1 MKILRY
7 AEHLDY
13 TKVNWP
19 EGGIYVAANSG
30 AISFIAAFT
39 KETLPEDARAWA
51 KKHMETLKRKENE
64 LHSNQQT

>member
-7 AEHLDY
+7 VEHLDY

-19 EGGIYVAANSG
+19 EEGIYVAANSG

-51 KKHMETLKRKENE
+51 KKHMETLKRKANE

>member
-51 KKHMETLKRKENE
+51 KKHMEALKGIHNE
-64 LHSNQQT
+64 LH